1 MSRVRNRFVLVAT
14 LAGLAIA
21 MGGDQTPAEA
31 ETSCLPGSLKH
42 TLAQIRSKF
51 GSVQVISTSRPGART
66 PNGKPSYHASCRAVD
81 FNAPSGKYAAVV
93 AWLKAN
99 HNGGLGTYSCGMSHI
114 HIDNG
119 PNYRWH
125 TCGGG

>member
-1 MSRVRNRFVLVAT
+1 MRSRFALAAAF
-14 LAGLAIA
+14 AGLALVL
-21 MGGDQTPAEA
+21 GGDQTPAEA
-31 ETSCLPGSLKH
+31 ETSCLPGALKH

-51 GSVQVISTSRPGART
+51 GPVQVISTRRPGART

-99 HNGGLGTYSCGMSHI
+99 HNGGLGTYSCGMHHI